1 MENNTCSCTSLNVVK
16 VPETIRFEK
25 NSSTSSHADH
35 DNISEIDDADPRS
48 HKDDDANVN
57 VSERKNPA
65 PTESPVRPVSKS
77 NPRRLKQYLKLAIL
91 SSLAFIFAYES
102 DLEHS
107 IAYIKGPIMPVF
119 VNGAVNVIPASDKGR
134 YYTMILSGSSAVY
147 HILIVAAHFFDG
159 IFYLPSTRKIF
170 QSGSEVECFLI
181 VLSTLWWIVGTWI
194 TTSIHGVAGD
204 GRGQFNLYFS
214 TWLCLFTNMNLIEI
228 WLVDAGYSSISQAVR
243 SWPHRAPG
251 WILIF
256 VATLTCMLSI
266 LDIYLRFDSALEDT
280 SHLKEKLASVK
291 EAQWVFLILACAV
304 SFTTAFGFSL
314 IELFRREDYYVQNI
328 KSSFELS
335 LEGISL
341 SILVVIWVSVC
352 VIATT
357 NGACSEV
364 GNSYFLTWASTGVV
378 IQTFINWLRDW
389 RKGVH
394 EIILQQYR
402 EYRASQAKAEG
413 LRSDMCDDDS
423 QEEE

>member
-1 MENNTCSCTSLNVVK
+1 M
-16 VPETIRFEK
+16 PTI
-25 NSSTSSHADH
+25 
-35 DNISEIDDADPRS
+35 I
-48 HKDDDANVN
+48 
-57 VSERKNPA
+57 
-65 PTESPVRPVSKS
+65 
-77 NPRRLKQYLKLAIL
+77 
-91 SSLAFIFAYES
+91 
-102 DLEHS
+102 
-107 IAYIKGPIMPVF
+107 
-119 VNGAVNVIPASDKGR
+119 NGAVQVIPASDKGR
-134 YYTMILSGSSAVY
+134 YYAMILSGSSAVY
-147 HILIVAAHFFDG
+147 HFLIVAGYILDG
-159 IFYLPSTRKIF
+159 VFSQSSRNLF
-170 QSGSEVECFLI
+170 QNGSEIECFLI

-214 TWLCLFTNMNLIEI
+214 TWLCLLTNMNLIEM

-256 VATLTCMLSI
+256 VATLACMLSI

-280 SHLKEKLASVK
+280 SHLKERLDNVSS
-291 EAQWVFLILACAV
+291 AQWAFLVLACAV
-304 SFTTAFGFSL
+304 SFITAFGFSL

-341 SILVVIWVSVC
+341 GVLVVIWVSVC

-402 EYRASQAKAEG
+402 EYRESQARAKHMN
-413 LRSDMCDDDS
+413 SDLCDDSTSS
-423 QEEE
+423 QGGEEE

>member
-1 MENNTCSCTSLNVVK
+1 MDDTNTPDSDSSSSVKRNQERALNIQMTGDPPSPLGENDNHESSDCRN
-16 VPETIRFEK
+16 PQETQAFLDSK
-25 NSSTSSHADH
+25 
-35 DNISEIDDADPRS
+35 
-48 HKDDDANVN
+48 AN
-57 VSERKNPA
+57 
-65 PTESPVRPVSKS
+65 
-77 NPRRLKQYLKLAIL
+77 RRLKKYLKLAIL
-91 SSLAFIFAYES
+91 SSLAFVSAYES
-102 DLEHS
+102 DLQHS
-107 IAYIKGPIMPVF
+107 IAYIKDAILPIII
-119 VNGAVNVIPASDKGR
+119 NGAVQVIPASPKGR
-134 YYTMILSGSSAVY
+134 YYAMILSGSSAVY
-147 HILIVAAHFFDG
+147 HFVIVAGFILDG
-159 IFYLPSTRKIF
+159 VFSKSTKNLF
-170 QSGSEVECFLI
+170 QNGSEIECFLI

-214 TWLCLFTNMNLIEI
+214 TWLCLFTNMNLIEM
-228 WLVDAGYSSISQAVR
+228 WLVDAGHSSIYQAVK

-256 VATLTCMLSI
+256 VATLACMLSI
-266 LDIYLRFDSALEDT
+266 LDIYLRFDSALEDG
-280 SHLKEKLASVK
+280 SHLKERLDGVSN
-291 EAQWVFLILACAV
+291 AQWAFLILACAV
-304 SFTTAFGFSL
+304 SFATAFGFSL

-341 SILVVIWVSVC
+341 GLLVVIWVSVC

-378 IQTFINWLRDW
+378 IQTFINWLQDW

-402 EYRASQAKAEG
+402 EYRESQARAKRMSSE
-413 LRSDMCDDDS
+413 LCDDDDDS
-423 QEEE
+423 SQGQEEL